1 MAPVLLLHWN
11 WSEIIDLAAELQHD
25 GWDVITESEDGV
37 RAVQMALENPPIAV
51 AISLQVA
58 PNHGRDVAL
67 ALAEHQEGAAIPVVF
82 FDGDERG
89 RKKVSRSLPEAVIV
103 DWSDLPAA
111 LEKLTG
117 GAGE

>member
-11 WSEIIDLAAELQHD
+11 WSEIIDLAAQLQHE
-25 GWDVITESEDGV
+25 GWAVITESDDGV
-37 RAVQMALENPPIAV
+37 RAVQMALENPPAAI
-51 AISLQVA
+51 AISLRVA

-67 ALAEHQEGAAIPVVF
+67 ALTEHPEGAAIPIVF

-89 RKKVSRSLPEAVIV
+89 RKKVFRALPDAVIV
-103 DWSDLPAA
+103 DWPELPAA
-111 LEKLTG
+111 LGKLTA